1 MYADEIATVKA
12 VLIAYPDVLGEC
24 KYREDFIL
32 STMSG
37 SSCDEDVR
45 VQGGTSISPG
55 DKYLTA
61 TEKDKR
67 LVRVRTIK
75 KAVKSGLKQLNRR
88 ELDTIT
94 AVYFKKM
101 KYARASEE
109 VGISVG
115 YLSHVIEMAM
125 LKLAEYCI
133 PVYPLVCQ
141 YRTDVEQR
149 KNEVLKQE
157 SVASVG

>member
-1 MYADEIATVKA
+1 MYADEIASVRA
-12 VLIAYPDVLGEC
+12 VLTAYPDVLAEM

-37 SSCDEDVR
+37 SSCDEDIR

-61 TEKDKR
+61 VDNDKR

-75 KAVKSGLKQLNRR
+75 NAVKRGLKELNSK
-88 ELDTIT
+88 ELNTIT
-94 AVYFKKM
+94 AVYFLKM
-101 KYARASEE
+101 KYARASQE

-115 YLSHVIEMAM
+115 YLSHVLEAAI
-125 LKLAEYCI
+125 LKLADYCI

-141 YRTDVEQR
+141 FRTDVEQR
-149 KNEVLKQE
+149 KTEVLRHERLSLKK
-157 SVASVG
+157 